1 MAMAPGNLTK
11 LQYLAG
17 YLIGAALAT
26 QIILG
31 LFGSARTGKETK
43 DIISAIAR
51 TEKETKDIISAL
63 VRTGKETDEI
73 LSALVR
79 TENNLSELQK
89 GMLKMEERMRRMD
102 DRWDAQEEFS
112 YRAEQRVS
120 ETLTWTRKQFSDLKR
135 DEEQKGDEAKM
146 QDAQGGEERERERA
160 GGRGQARARE
170 GEVARTITSASAL
183 VFMPGAAAPQV
194 SVFVLLY

>member
-1 MAMAPGNLTK
+1 MAPGNLTK

-17 YLIGAALAT
+17 CLIGAALFT

-43 DIISAIAR
+43 DIISALA
-51 TEKETKDIISAL
+51 
-63 VRTGKETDEI
+63 RTGKETDEI

-79 TENNLSELQK
+79 TENSLSELQK
-89 GMLKMEERMRRMD
+89 GMWKMEERMRRMD

-112 YRAEQRVS
+112 YRAEQRAA
-120 ETLTWTRKQFSDLKR
+120 ETLTWTRKQFSDLNG
-135 DEEQKGDEAKM
+135 DDEQKVDEAKK
-146 QDAQGGEERERERA
+146 QDAQGGKERERERA
-160 GGRGQARARE
+160 GARARE
-170 GEVARTITSASAL
+170 RETEGKVARTITGASAL
-183 VFMPGAAAPQV
+183 VFMNPQV

>member
-1 MAMAPGNLTK
+1 MAPGNLTK

-17 YLIGAALAT
+17 YLIGAALLT
-26 QIILG
+26 QTILG

-43 DIISAIAR
+43 DIISALAR
-51 TEKETKDIISAL
+51 TGKETKDSISAL
-63 VRTGKETDEI
+63 ARTGKETDEI

-89 GMLKMEERMRRMD
+89 GMWKMEERMRRMD

-112 YRAEQRVS
+112 YRAEQRAA
-120 ETLTWTRKQFSDLKR
+120 ETLTWTRKQFSDLK
-135 DEEQKGDEAKM
+135 GDEAKK
-146 QDAQGGEERERERA
+146 QDAQGGKERERERA
-160 GGRGQARARE
+160 RARARAGERE
-170 GEVARTITSASAL
+170 GEVARTITGASAL

>member
-1 MAMAPGNLTK
+1 MAPGNLTK

-17 YLIGAALAT
+17 YLIGAALLT
-26 QIILG
+26 QTILG

-43 DIISAIAR
+43 DIISALA
-51 TEKETKDIISAL
+51 
-63 VRTGKETDEI
+63 RTGKETDEI
-73 LSALVR
+73 LSALER

-89 GMLKMEERMRRMD
+89 GMWKMEERMRRMD

-112 YRAEQRVS
+112 YRAEQRAA
-120 ETLTWTRKQFSDLKR
+120 ETLTWTRKQFSDLK
-135 DEEQKGDEAKM
+135 GDEAKK
-146 QDAQGGEERERERA
+146 QDAQGGKERERERA
-160 GGRGQARARE
+160 RARARAGE
-170 GEVARTITSASAL
+170 RVGEVARTITGASAL